1 MKKFETGDL
10 IISDLVMHAMLV
22 KSGTELKFNEELYR
36 FVQNSFEKFKSGDWG
51 NADETLA
58 ELNDEAL
65 INGGEILGSY
75 ESSNGYM
82 IMIFRE
88 VNMKIKN
95 VIFNPPATIVFWA
108 DGTKTVVKAHGEE
121 FDPEKG
127 LAMAIAKKALGNG
140 SYYPVIKKWTKE
152 YNGESF
158 IEKLY
163 RDFANSMNRISEI
176 MTDAAE
182 ALDDVSLGG
191 EKQ

>member
-65 INGGEILGSY
+65 INSGEILGSY

-82 IMIFRE
+82 IMIS
-88 VNMKIKN
+88 
-95 VIFNPPATIVFWA
+95 TGA
-108 DGTKTVVKAHGEE
+108 DRKVTQIMGA
-121 FDPEKG
+121 
-127 LAMAIAKKALGNG
+127 N
-140 SYYPVIKKWTKE
+140 E
-152 YNGESF
+152 Y
-158 IEKLY
+158 
-163 RDFANSMNRISEI
+163 
-176 MTDAAE
+176 
-182 ALDDVSLGG
+182 
-191 EKQ
+191 

>member
-82 IMIFRE
+82 IMIS
-88 VNMKIKN
+88 
-95 VIFNPPATIVFWA
+95 T
-108 DGTKTVVKAHGEE
+108 GTDRKVTQIMGA
-121 FDPEKG
+121 
-127 LAMAIAKKALGNG
+127 N
-140 SYYPVIKKWTKE
+140 E
-152 YNGESF
+152 Y
-158 IEKLY
+158 
-163 RDFANSMNRISEI
+163 
-176 MTDAAE
+176 
-182 ALDDVSLGG
+182 
-191 EKQ
+191 